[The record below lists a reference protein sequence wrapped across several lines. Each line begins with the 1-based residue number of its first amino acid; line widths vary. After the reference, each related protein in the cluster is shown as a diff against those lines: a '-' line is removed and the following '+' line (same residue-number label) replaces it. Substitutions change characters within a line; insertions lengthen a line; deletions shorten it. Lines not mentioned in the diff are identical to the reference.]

1 MAVLTENNFN
11 LVGEIPV
18 VAYVKKAAQND
29 TFVIPHAGARNITA
43 KLYTGTDEVVTY
55 DRIQIANAG
64 TAYGS
69 ATTTLAYDNGTANG
83 RLPGGYYVFTD
94 EGEAIYVIKDSGYD
108 GTSGVLTVKRGAL
121 GTTPGANGAGVANDD
136 YLYVT
141 CALKLATETTT
152 GYVVVNYTP
161 LPEDP
166 DTNLLGALKDVSTRY
181 AGWG

>member
-18 VAYVKKAAQND
+18 VAYVNKLAAND

-43 KLYTGTDEVVTY
+43 KLYNGVDEAITY
-55 DRIQIANAG
+55 DKIQIANTG

-69 ATTTLAYDNGTANG
+69 ATTTLAYDNGAANG

-121 GTTPGANGAGVANDD
+121 GTTPGTSGAGVGNDD

-141 CALKLATETTT
+141 CALKLVTADTA

-161 LPEDP
+161 FPEDP
-166 DTNLLGALKDVSTRY
+166 DTNLLGALRDVSTRY
-181 AGWG
+181 AGWD

>member
-18 VAYVKKAAQND
+18 VAYVKKTAQND

-43 KLYTGTDEVVTY
+43 KLYTGADESITY
-55 DRIQIANAG
+55 DTIQIANAG

-69 ATTTLAYDNGTANG
+69 ATTTLAYDSGTANG

-121 GTTPGANGAGVANDD
+121 GTTPGAAGAGVENND

-141 CALKLATETTT
+141 CALKLVTSTTT

-161 LPEDP
+161 FPEDP

>member
-18 VAYVKKAAQND
+18 VAYVKKLAADD

-43 KLYTGTDEVVTY
+43 KRFNGVDEAITY
-55 DRIQIANAG
+55 STIQIANDG
-64 TAYGS
+64 TPYGS
-69 ATTTLAYDNGTANG
+69 ATTTIAYDTATANG

-121 GTTPGANGAGVANDD
+121 GTTPGTSGAGVGNDD

-141 CALKLATETTT
+141 CALKLVTSSTS

-166 DTNLLGALKDVSTRY
+166 DTNLLGALRDVSTRY

>member
-43 KLYTGTDEVVTY
+43 KLYTGVDEAITY
-55 DRIQIANAG
+55 DTIQIDG
-64 TAYGS
+64 TTYGS
-69 ATTTLAYDNGTANG
+69 ATTTIAYDTAVANG

-121 GTTPGANGAGVANDD
+121 GTTPGANGEGVDNDD

-141 CALKLATETTT
+141 CALKLSKETTT

-181 AGWG
+181 AGWD